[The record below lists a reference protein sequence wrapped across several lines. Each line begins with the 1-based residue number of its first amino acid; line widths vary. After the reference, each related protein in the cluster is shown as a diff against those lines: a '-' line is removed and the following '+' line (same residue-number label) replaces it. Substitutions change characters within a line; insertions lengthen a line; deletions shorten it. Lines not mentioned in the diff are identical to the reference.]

1 MFGWFRPR
9 CPCDPAA
16 KRWTEERL
24 QWLARQFGLH
34 ILLERPI
41 ILPTSEYFP
50 DPWDGSPKAVR
61 RMFRRVCEY
70 MHVDPDSIELKLFN
84 DGPKSAFAAEW
95 TGSFAVGTWSD
106 REDVWKKGVIRLGKG
121 MFDRPADLVGVMAH
135 ELSHQRLLGEGRI
148 EHDSF
153 DNELLTD
160 LTALF
165 HGFGVFLANNPRK
178 STGQL
183 SYWPGT
189 RLYMPEYLSE
199 PMLGY
204 ALAHIA
210 WFRDEP
216 KPAWAKPLR
225 WAPRAVF
232 KEGMRFLQE
241 TSDSI
246 FRPVRLQDLRPERE
260 DVDLQ

>member
-16 KRWTEERL
+16 KLWVERHL
-24 QWLARQFGLH
+24 QWLSQQFGLH

-41 ILPTSEYFP
+41 FLPTSEYFP
-50 DPWDGSPKAVR
+50 DPWDGSPKSAR
-61 RMFRRVCEY
+61 CMFRRVCEY
-70 MHVDPDSIELKLFN
+70 MNVDPDSIELKLFN
-84 DGPKSAFAAEW
+84 DGAKSLLAADL

-106 REDVWKKGVIRLGKG
+106 KEDVWKKGVIHLGKS
-121 MFDRPADLVGVMAH
+121 MLDRPGDLIGVIAH
-135 ELSHQRLLGEGRI
+135 ELSHQRLLGECRI
-148 EHDSF
+148 DLDRF

-160 LTALF
+160 LTAVF

-178 STGQL
+178 STGKL

-189 RLYMPEYLSE
+189 KLYMPEYLSE

-210 WFRDEP
+210 WFRDES
-216 KPAWAKPLR
+216 KPAWAKALR
-225 WAPRAVF
+225 WAPHAVF
-232 KEGMRFLQE
+232 KEGLRFLQK
-241 TSDSI
+241 TADSI
-246 FRPVRLQDLRPERE
+246 FLPVRLRGKRWNPDERR
-260 DVDLQ
+260 L